1 MTTRN
6 NTRIVTI
13 GDVKIGGGN
22 PIAIQSMTNT
32 KTADV
37 KATVEQ
43 ILRLE
48 EAGCEIVRSTV
59 PDEESAKAIK
69 EIKKQI
75 HIPLVADIHFD
86 YRMAILAMENGAD
99 KIRINPGNVGGKDR
113 LAKVVE
119 AAKYYNVP
127 IRVGVNSGS
136 VEKELLEKYGRTAES
151 LSLSAI
157 RSCEYLE
164 ELDFDN
170 IVVSIKASDV
180 NLCAESYERFAAMR
194 DYPLHIGITE
204 AGTVMDGSIK
214 SALGLGIMLRE
225 GLGDTMRVSLT
236 GDVVKEV
243 ETAKKILSFMG
254 IRRFG
259 AEIVSCPTCGRT
271 QIDLVSLAEKAEK
284 ALAHIKKPM
293 KVAIMGCVVNGPGEA
308 RECDFGIAGGIG
320 EGLLFRNGEI
330 IRKVPESEL
339 LAVLVEEAEKQERQ

>member
-6 NTRIVTI
+6 NTRVVSI

-48 EAGCEIVRSTV
+48 EAGCEIIRSTV

-119 AAKYYNVP
+119 AAKFYNVP

-136 VEKELLEKYGRTAES
+136 VEKDLLEKYGRTAES

-164 ELDFDN
+164 ELNFDN

-204 AGTVMDGSIK
+204 AGTIMDGSIK

-284 ALAHIKKPM
+284 ALAHIQKPM

-339 LAVLVEEAEKQERQ
+339 LSVLVEEAEKQERM

>member
-6 NTRIVTI
+6 NTRVVSI

-48 EAGCEIVRSTV
+48 EAGCEIIRSTV

-119 AAKYYNVP
+119 AAKFYNVP

-136 VEKELLEKYGRTAES
+136 VEKDLLEKYGRTAES

-164 ELDFDN
+164 ELNFDN

-204 AGTVMDGSIK
+204 AGTIMDGSIK
-214 SALGLGIMLRE
+214 SALGMGIMLRE

-284 ALAHIKKPM
+284 ALAHIQKPM

-339 LAVLVEEAEKQERQ
+339 LSVLVEEAEKQERM

>member
-6 NTRIVTI
+6 NTRVVSI

-48 EAGCEIVRSTV
+48 EAGCEIIRSTV

-119 AAKYYNVP
+119 AAKFYNVP

-136 VEKELLEKYGRTAES
+136 VEKDLLEKYGRTAES

-164 ELDFDN
+164 ELNFDN

-204 AGTVMDGSIK
+204 AGTIMDGSIK

-284 ALAHIKKPM
+284 ALAHIQKPM

-339 LAVLVEEAEKQERQ
+339 LSVLIEEAEKQERM